1 MSHLGSRVSALLDGR
16 LAPEEEERCWSH
28 VHACH
33 ACRDLVEQ
41 EGWVKTQL
49 AQLSFGPA
57 PAVPRLQVRAGGPL
71 LGHAARCRPRSG
83 RPPFPTVR
91 HRPRRGLVAIGG
103 GAASACVVGVL
114 ALGVAG
120 APRVDPRP
128 PVTDL
133 SRPTGPASPAVTG
146 DDRAARGRF
155 TLPDAPGRAPRGDP
169 GEDCS
174 VSDEHRPDEQ
184 TPDEQVTDQPLPG
197 AQDEEPTQP

>member
-1 MSHLGSRVSALLDGR
+1 MTHLGARVSALLDGR
-16 LAPEEEERCWSH
+16 LAPEEEERCWNH

-49 AQLSFGPA
+49 AQLSLGPSQTCSPSLDFKSALMGRCSGLEPASGPA
-57 PAVPRLQVRAGGPL
+57 LAAPPL
-71 LGHAARCRPRSG
+71 ATSQ
-83 RPPFPTVR
+83 

-120 APRVDPRP
+120 APRIEPRP

-133 SRPTGPASPAVTG
+133 TRPTGPVVVNL
-146 DDRAARGRF
+146 DDRSARGPVSPSR
-155 TLPDAPGRAPRGDP
+155 TPLAERLVAIREKIAP
-169 GEDCS
+169 
-174 VSDEHRPDEQ
+174 
-184 TPDEQVTDQPLPG
+184 
-197 AQDEEPTQP
+197 

>member
-1 MSHLGSRVSALLDGR
+1 MTHLGARVSALLDGR

-49 AQLSFGPA
+49 AQLSLGPSTTCSPSHDFKSALMGHCSSLQPGQPGRVGSALGA
-57 PAVPRLQVRAGGPL
+57 PQ
-71 LGHAARCRPRSG
+71 
-83 RPPFPTVR
+83 FPTTQ
-91 HRPRRGLVAIGG
+91 RPRRGLVAIGG

-120 APRVDPRP
+120 TPRVEPRP

-133 SRPTGPASPAVTG
+133 RGPSGPVTPAVTS
-146 DDRAARGRF
+146 DDRSTRG
-155 TLPDAPGRAPRGDP
+155 
-169 GEDCS
+169 S
-174 VSDEHRPDEQ
+174 VSPSRM
-184 TPDEQVTDQPLPG
+184 PLAERLVAIREKIAP
-197 AQDEEPTQP
+197 